1 MFVADPI
8 TMESA
13 SWIISASDFSSR
25 SILVSIFLI
34 VLMVLVEVD
43 GDALVEVAEGAEVFG
58 EGAACE
64 ELSEGCCGAELV
76 VVAVCNNGVSLAG
89 WVELVAFAKFAALCH
104 QLVHLR
110 FGEECRCHF
119 LVGLPYGR
127 KMPLP
132 SVHCKHYFL
141 HCTLFFLR

>member
-25 SILVSIFLI
+25 LILVSIFLI

-43 GDALVEVAEGAEVFG
+43 GDALVEIAEGAEVFG

-64 ELSEGCCGAELV
+64 ELPKCGRCAELI
-76 VVAVCNNGVSLAG
+76 VVAVSNHGVSLAG
-89 WVELVAFAKFAALCH
+89 WVELVTLAEIPAFGH
-104 QLVHLR
+104 QVFHLA
-110 FGEECRCHF
+110 FGEVGRCHF
-119 LVGLPYGR
+119 LVGLPYER
-127 KMPLP
+127 TIPLIFD
-132 SVHCKHYFL
+132 SVNKNIQN
-141 HCTLFFLR
+141 